1 MKTSFLFTAL
11 TAFIFFFAPNLRAQ
25 TIRYVTENGS
35 NDKTGISWE
44 HASDDLQ
51 AMINLSVSGDE
62 IWVANGTYKP
72 TQKLAETDLTGNP
85 TTERDKSFLLKSGV
99 RIYGGFAG
107 NETLLSDRD
116 AIHTQTILSGDIGV
130 ADDDSDNAYHVV
142 VAVNVTMATILDGFI
157 ITKGNGAAATGI
169 LTVSGALVGRG
180 SGGGLTIASKQT
192 FHDPHNATPSI
203 FNCTFRDNK
212 ATQGGGAL
220 ITYAPPAGEMIPGG
234 RRVRLFNCR
243 FYNNSAAGSGGAL
256 YISLSP
262 LVPAW
267 TIGQS
272 AFVEI
277 VNSAFWNN
285 TALDKGGA
293 IFNIFS
299 IVATNSTNTAMLSGA
314 LTLTNC
320 TIAQNTAAVGG
331 GAMRSYFTGPEKAV
345 PTPTIRNSII
355 YGNNTGLVTDG
366 TASPT
371 IAHSLVQGVEDSNPD
386 NLPGTVDPRF
396 VNSGGGDFR
405 LLPCSPAIDAG
416 HDAFLPTLVT
426 KDLNGESRALFGA
439 VDMGAFETD
448 NIATTLASLNTS
460 VTQNQPSYRAWK
472 YYTADCALLARI
484 TPAETNPVAGS
495 TRVRVWIE
503 EPDQSARFVKRHYEI
518 MPENNGETVS
528 GIVTLYFT
536 QDEFDDFNTANA
548 SKPLPAGPDDED
560 GIQNLKIEKRSGISE
575 DDSGL
580 PGSYNESIATI
591 DPNDEDIVW
600 NDEMQRWEVS
610 FFTTGFSGFF
620 VKTQDTS
627 LPVTLA
633 EFSGKP
639 EGSLNNLSW
648 KTTLEV
654 NASHFELES
663 SLNGR
668 VFRQVASIQAKNHSE
683 GVEYYFNHT
692 ASTRQLYYRLKMVD
706 FDGSFRYS
714 SIISV
719 HNTDVQKISIY
730 PNPVSDKLYIKA
742 DGLTENSVIL
752 YDLSGR
758 QLSKVFLK
766 DGETELSVREL
777 NAGSYL
783 LRFADGSSKIIVKGS
798 F

>member
-1 MKTSFLFTAL
+1 MKTSFLLTTL
-11 TAFIFFFAPNLRAQ
+11 TAFVFFFAPDLRAQ

-62 IWVANGTYKP
+62 VWVANGTYKP
-72 TQKLAETDLTGNP
+72 TQKLAETDLAGNP

-99 RIYGGFAG
+99 RVYGGFAG
-107 NETLLSDRD
+107 NEILLSERN
-116 AIHTQTILSGDIGV
+116 AIHTQTILSGDIGISG
-130 ADDDSDNAYHVV
+130 DDSDNAYHVV
-142 VAVNVTMATILDGFI
+142 VAVNVSMATILDGFI

-169 LTVSGALVGRG
+169 LTVSGASVGRG
-180 SGGGLTIASKQT
+180 SGGGLRIASKES
-192 FHDPHNATPSI
+192 FPDPHNATPSI

-212 ATQGGGAL
+212 ANQGGGAL
-220 ITYAPPAGEMIPGG
+220 ISYAPPGSEIRPGG
-234 RRVRLFNCR
+234 RRVRLFGCR
-243 FYNNSAAGSGGAL
+243 FYDNSAGDGGAL
-256 YISLSP
+256 YITLSP
-262 LVPAW
+262 LPAINV
-267 TIGQS
+267 TGPA

-277 VNSAFWNN
+277 VNSGFWNN
-285 TALDKGGA
+285 TASNRGGA

-299 IVATNSTNTAMLSGA
+299 IIDVNPTYTSVLSGT

-320 TIAQNTAAVGG
+320 TIAQNTATNGG
-331 GAMRSYFTGPEKAV
+331 GAMRSYFTGTDKSV

-366 TASPT
+366 TAFPT
-371 IAHSLVQGVEDSNPD
+371 ITHSLVQGVENSNPD

-396 VNSGGGDFR
+396 VDSVGGDFR
-405 LLPCSPAIDAG
+405 LLPCSPAVDAG
-416 HDAFLPTLVT
+416 NDAFLPEVIT
-426 KDLNGESRALFGA
+426 KDLNGGPRALFGA

-460 VTQNQPSYRAWK
+460 VTQNQPSYRTWK
-472 YYTADCALLARI
+472 YYTPDCALLAQI
-484 TPAETNPVAGS
+484 TPAETNPVAGP
-495 TRVRVWIE
+495 THVRVWIE
-503 EPDQSARFVKRHYEI
+503 GPEQPARFVKRHYEI
-518 MPENNGETVS
+518 MPENDGEVAS

-536 QDEFDDFNTANA
+536 QDEFDDFNVANA
-548 SKPLPAGPDDED
+548 SKPLPANPDDEE
-560 GIQNLKIEKRSGISE
+560 GIENLKIEKRSGISE
-575 DDSGL
+575 DGSGL
-580 PGSYNESIATI
+580 PESYNESIATI
-591 DPNDEDIVW
+591 DPNNENIVW

-620 VKTQDTS
+620 VKTQDAP

-639 EGSLNNLSW
+639 EGNLNNLSW

-668 VFRQVASIQAKNHSE
+668 VFRQVASIRAKNHSE
-683 GVEYYFNHT
+683 GVAYYFNHT
-692 ASTRQLYYRLKMVD
+692 ASAGQLYYRLKMVD

-719 HNTDVQKISIY
+719 HNTNVQKIRIY
-730 PNPVSDKLYIKA
+730 PNPVSDKLYIKT
-742 DGLTENSVIL
+742 DGLTGNSVIL

-783 LRFADGSSKIIVKGS
+783 LRFADGSSKIIVKWPL
-798 F
+798 